1 MKKVL
6 LVVLSIVLMMSFVFA
21 EDGVTDTEI
30 KIGTFQA
37 MSGPVAVIGQSVAN
51 GMNAYFN
58 YINENGGVYGRKIN
72 LIIADDQFNPAK
84 TTVEVKRMIEND
96 KVFALVGGLGTPGN
110 LAVMDYV
117 NEKKVPYVYQSSGS
131 SLLAIPPKKYIFPV
145 QPNYTLEGNIVMNY
159 LVKTKRAK
167 KIAIVYR
174 NDDAGKEFLDS
185 ALDTLKN
192 KYGMKPVETIAVNPT
207 ANDFSTELTK
217 LIAKQPDAIA
227 VMLFVPQSVNFV
239 KQAKQYGLQ
248 KQKYILTYANSDIS
262 YIYLAK
268 DDAEGVE
275 AMAWVN
281 VDFSKPDLKPFQI
294 YQKYFNQMPNAYA
307 IAGMIAAEV
316 FVEGLQRAG
325 KDLTREGLVKAL
337 ESMNKWSG
345 MLAHEIT
352 YKPYDPNDNT
362 CRLGKQ
368 SMYVLRVRNGVWTQ
382 MTNWIYYESN

>member
-6 LVVLSIVLMMSFVFA
+6 LVVFSIILMLSIVYA
-21 EDGVTDTEI
+21 EVGVTDTEI

-58 YINENGGVYGRKIN
+58 YVNDNGGIFGRKIN
-72 LIIADDQFNPAK
+72 LIVADDQFNPAK
-84 TTVEVKRMIEND
+84 TTVEVKRLVEND

-110 LAVMDYV
+110 LAVMNYV
-117 NEKKVPYVYQSSGS
+117 NNSKVPYVYQASGS

-145 QPNYTLEGNIVMNY
+145 QPNYTLEGNIVINY

-167 KIAIVYR
+167 KIAIIYR
-174 NDDAGKEFLDS
+174 NDDAGKEFLNS
-185 ALDTLKN
+185 AVETLKH
-192 KYGMKPVETIAVNPT
+192 KYNMKPVETIAINPI
-207 ANDFSTELTK
+207 ANDFSTEITK

-227 VMLFVPQSVNFV
+227 VMLFIPQSVNFV

-248 KQKYILTYANSDIS
+248 RQKYVLTYANSDAS
-262 YIYLAK
+262 YILLAK
-268 DDAEGVE
+268 EAAEGVE

-294 YQKYFNQMPNAYA
+294 YRKYFDQMPNAYA

-316 FVEGLQRAG
+316 FVEAVTRAG
-325 KDLTREGLVKAL
+325 EDLTRENLVKAL
-337 ESMNKWSG
+337 ESMNKWTG

-352 YKPYDPNDNT
+352 YKPYNHEDNT

-368 SMYVLRVRNGVWTQ
+368 SMYVLRVRKGVWSQ
-382 MTNWIYYESN
+382 MTNWIYYEK

>member
-6 LVVLSIVLMMSFVFA
+6 LVLLSVLVIMSIGYSV
-21 EDGVTDTEI
+21 DGVTDTEI

-58 YINENGGVYGRKIN
+58 YVNDNGGIYERKIN

-84 TTVEVKRMIEND
+84 TTVEVKRLIEND

-110 LAVMDYV
+110 LAIMDYV
-117 NEKKVPYVYQSSGS
+117 NNMKVPYVYQASGS

-145 QPNYTLEGNIVMNY
+145 QPNYTLEGNIMINY
-159 LVKTKRAK
+159 LVKTKKAK

-174 NDDAGKEFLDS
+174 NDDAGKEFLKS
-185 ALDTLKN
+185 SMETLKD
-192 KYGMKPVETIAVNPT
+192 KYNMKPVETLAINPT
-207 ANDFSTELTK
+207 ANDFSTEITK

-227 VMLFVPQSVNFV
+227 IMLFVPQSVNFV

-248 KQKYILTYANSDIS
+248 KQKYVLTYANSDIS
-262 YIYLAK
+262 YILLAK
-268 DDAEGVE
+268 EAAEGVE
-275 AMAWVN
+275 AMAWVK
-281 VDFSKPDLKPFQI
+281 VDFSNPDLEPFKI
-294 YQKYFNQMPNAYA
+294 YKKYYDQLPNAYA

-316 FVEGLQRAG
+316 FVEGLNRAG
-325 KDLTREGLVKAL
+325 KDLTREKMVEAL
-337 ESMNKWSG
+337 ETMNKWSG

-352 YKPYDPNDNT
+352 YKKYDPNDET

-368 SMYVLRVRNGVWTQ
+368 SMYVLRVRKGAWTQ
-382 MTNWIYYESN
+382 MTNWIYYDK

>member
-72 LIIADDQFNPAK
+72 LIVADDQFNPAK

-117 NEKKVPYVYQSSGS
+117 NEKKVPYVYQASGS

-159 LVKTKRAK
+159 LVKTKRSK

-174 NDDAGKEFLDS
+174 NDDAGKEFLKS
-185 ALDTLKN
+185 ALETLKD
-192 KYGMKPVETIAVNPT
+192 KYGMKPVETIAINPT
-207 ANDFSTELTK
+207 ANDFSTEITK

-227 VMLFVPQSVNFV
+227 VMLFIPQSVNFV
-239 KQAKQYGLQ
+239 KQAKQYGL
-248 KQKYILTYANSDIS
+248 KRQKYVLTYANSDAS

-268 DDAEGVE
+268 DAAEGVE

-294 YQKYFNQMPNAYA
+294 YKKYYNQMPNAYA

-325 KDLTREGLVKAL
+325 KDLTRENLVKAL

-368 SMYVLRVRNGVWTQ
+368 SMYVLRVRKGVWTQ
-382 MTNWIYYESN
+382 MTNWIYYDK

>member
-6 LVVLSIVLMMSFVFA
+6 LLVLSIVLMMSFVFA

-72 LIIADDQFNPAK
+72 LIVADDQFNPAK

-117 NEKKVPYVYQSSGS
+117 NEKKVPYVYQASGS

-159 LVKTKRAK
+159 LVKTKRSK

-174 NDDAGKEFLDS
+174 NDDAGKEFLKS
-185 ALDTLKN
+185 ALETLKD
-192 KYGMKPVETIAVNPT
+192 KYGMKPVETIAINPT
-207 ANDFSTELTK
+207 VNDFSTEITK

-227 VMLFVPQSVNFV
+227 VMLFIPQSVNFV
-239 KQAKQYGLQ
+239 KQAKQYGL
-248 KQKYILTYANSDIS
+248 KRQKYVLTYANSDTS

-268 DDAEGVE
+268 DAAEGVE

-294 YQKYFNQMPNAYA
+294 YKKYYNQMPNAYA

-325 KDLTREGLVKAL
+325 KDLTRENLVKAL

-368 SMYVLRVRNGVWTQ
+368 SMYVLRVRKGVWTQ
-382 MTNWIYYESN
+382 MTNWIYYDK

>member
-1 MKKVL
+1 KKIL
-6 LVVLSIVLMMSFVFA
+6 LVMLSIVLMMSMVMA

-96 KVFALVGGLGTPGN
+96 RVFALVGGLGTPGN

-117 NEKKVPYVYQSSGS
+117 NEKKVPYVYQASGS
-131 SLLAIPPKKYIFPV
+131 SVLAIPPKKYIFPV

-174 NDDAGKEFLDS
+174 NDDAGKEFLNS
-185 ALDTLKN
+185 ALETLKD

-227 VMLFVPQSVNFV
+227 VMLFIPQSVNFV

-248 KQKYILTYANSDIS
+248 KQKYVLTYANSDAS

-268 DDAEGVE
+268 EAAEGVE

-294 YQKYFNQMPNAYA
+294 YKKYYNQIPNAYA

-325 KDLTREGLVKAL
+325 EDLTRENLVKAL
-337 ESMNKWSG
+337 ESMDKWSG

-352 YKPYDPNDNT
+352 YKPYDPDDNT

-368 SMYVLRVRNGVWTQ
+368 SMYVLRVRKGVWTQ
-382 MTNWIYYESN
+382 MTNWIYYEK

>member
-117 NEKKVPYVYQSSGS
+117 NEKKVPYVYQASGS

-368 SMYVLRVRNGVWTQ
+368 SMYVLRVRKGVWIQ

>member
-1 MKKVL
+1 MKKVV
-6 LVVLSIVLMMSFVFA
+6 LVVLSVIMMFGFVFA
-21 EDGVTDTEI
+21 KDGVTDTEI

-58 YINENGGVYGRKIN
+58 YVNENGGVYGRKIN
-72 LIIADDQFNPAK
+72 LIVADDQFNPAK

-117 NEKKVPYVYQSSGS
+117 NEKRVPYVYQASGS

-174 NDDAGKEFLDS
+174 NDDAGKEFLNS
-185 ALDTLKN
+185 ALETLKD
-192 KYGMKPVETIAVNPT
+192 KYNMKPVETIAINPT

-217 LIAKQPDAIA
+217 LITKQPDAIA

-248 KQKYILTYANSDIS
+248 KQKYVLTYSNSDIS
-262 YIYLAK
+262 YILLGKK
-268 DDAEGVE
+268 DVEGVE

-281 VDFSKPDLKPFQI
+281 VDFSKPELKPFQI
-294 YQKYFNQMPNAYA
+294 YQKYYNQMPNAYA

-352 YKPYDPNDNT
+352 YKPYDTNDNT

-368 SMYVLRVRNGVWTQ
+368 SMYVLRVRNGVWSQ
-382 MTNWIYYESN
+382 MTNWIYYEK

>member
-1 MKKVL
+1 MKKAL
-6 LVVLSIVLMMSFVFA
+6 LVVLSIVLMLGFVFA

-117 NEKKVPYVYQSSGS
+117 NEKKVPYVYQASGS

-192 KYGMKPVETIAVNPT
+192 KYGMEPVETIAVNPT

-268 DDAEGVE
+268 DAAEGVE

-281 VDFSKPDLKPFQI
+281 VDFSNPDLKPFQI

-368 SMYVLRVRNGVWTQ
+368 SMYVLRVRKGIWTQ
-382 MTNWIYYESN
+382 MTNWIYYDK

>member
-6 LVVLSIVLMMSFVFA
+6 LVVFSIILMLSIVYA
-21 EDGVTDTEI
+21 EVGVTDTEI

-58 YINENGGVYGRKIN
+58 YVNDNGGIFGRKIN

-84 TTVEVKRMIEND
+84 TTVEVKRLVEND

-110 LAVMDYV
+110 LAVMNYV
-117 NEKKVPYVYQSSGS
+117 NNSKVPYVYQASGS

-167 KIAIVYR
+167 KIAIIYR
-174 NDDAGKEFLDS
+174 NDDAGKEFLNS
-185 ALDTLKN
+185 AVETLKN
-192 KYGMKPVETIAVNPT
+192 KYNMKPVETIAINPI
-207 ANDFSTELTK
+207 ANDFSTEITK
-217 LIAKQPDAIA
+217 LIAKRPDAIA
-227 VMLFVPQSVNFV
+227 VMLFIPQSVNFV

-248 KQKYILTYANSDIS
+248 RQKYVLTYANSDVS
-262 YIYLAK
+262 YILLAK
-268 DDAEGVE
+268 EAAEGVE

-281 VDFSKPDLKPFQI
+281 VDFSKPDLKVFQI
-294 YQKYFNQMPNAYA
+294 YRKYFDQMPNAYA

-316 FVEGLQRAG
+316 FVEAVTRAG
-325 KDLTREGLVKAL
+325 EDLTRENLVKAL
-337 ESMNKWSG
+337 ESMNKWTG

-352 YKPYDPNDNT
+352 YKPYNPEDNT

-368 SMYVLRVRNGVWTQ
+368 SMYVLRVRKGVWSQ
-382 MTNWIYYESN
+382 MTNWIYYEK